1 MFFHVRFYL
10 FLFSSGRR
18 RQRCLRDASC
28 SRVVRLLHRRL
39 LFLLLLLLLV
49 LFIVVIDVIKLL
61 AAALFLLLLLLYRLS
76 FVVVVVFPRRLA
88 FLLPSSK
95 IIIIIIRRRRRR
107 FLPRFLLRFSLR
119 SKVVLLFRLVTPRG
133 LRRGRRRIKGFQKRR
148 HSFVDPRVRT
158 PPARSF
164 RVVVLKSKSE
174 RDE

>member
-10 FLFSSGRR
+10 FLFSSGGR

-49 LFIVVIDVIKLL
+49 LFIVVMDVIKIL
-61 AAALFLLLLLLYRLS
+61 AAAALLLLLLLYRLS
-76 FVVVVVFPRRLA
+76 FVVVFPRRLA

-95 IIIIIIRRRRRR
+95 IIIIIIIIRRRRRR

-119 SKVVLLFRLVTPRG
+119 SKVVLLFRLATPRG